1 MQQRTIA
8 LATVSGFASGLL
20 VGYCLSR
27 NGGARDHKESEE
39 DFGRESQK
47 ETGEPSTPPVRFY
60 KAGEDIDQ
68 VRAIVKR
75 VVAHAKQTPPTKIE
89 IKVISGGITNML
101 FRAGFVG
108 SNKPPV
114 LVRIFGAEGM
124 IDRSVEN
131 ETYKWLAYEGIA
143 PSYYGRFVNGRCE
156 AFHDGYQACTLE
168 DLRNPKLSS
177 MIARE
182 LAKLH
187 KLKLPSH
194 ISRLHSKVGLWD
206 QMHSWL
212 RSAKA
217 HKKTVPLSLQPTPFA
232 TPLGT
237 PIPTPKQSDIDE
249 DDDIAGGGGE
259 EEADNSDAHVKTK
272 NSSDH
277 KNISKRKETKFD
289 YTIDLTAAGGD
300 KEGQGSSVIGHSSS
314 SEGKR
319 TNQSD
324 RSRSSLQPPSSS
336 ILPENVQ
343 GLEEEGEEKKNDN
356 KKQQNSCNSCR
367 LSADSIEQY
376 CSIDLNRCAH
386 LLKELQGMLDDSKK
400 GRRGK
405 GGKGREMMTAST
417 NNRHVV
423 FCHND
428 LLCGNILKAP
438 GNESVKLID
447 FEYGGLGYRGFDI
460 ANHFNE
466 WAGGTLT
473 AEEDAPGYNGVPDY
487 SHFPTDRQQRSFCAA
502 YLTEFNG
509 GIAPSAVQ
517 LENLLSEVGRFVS
530 LNHLYWG
537 TWAINRAFEEG
548 CDEFDYMRYATI
560 RIMRG
565 LLGDTEAM

>member
-1 MQQRTIA
+1 MA
-8 LATVSGFASGLL
+8 LRAD
-20 VGYCLSR
+20 Y
-27 NGGARDHKESEE
+27 
-39 DFGRESQK
+39 
-47 ETGEPSTPPVRFY
+47 TGE
-60 KAGEDIDQ
+60 
-68 VRAIVKR
+68 
-75 VVAHAKQTPPTKIE
+75 
-89 IKVISGGITNML
+89 VISGGITNML

-143 PSYYGRFVNGRCE
+143 PSYYGRLPTGKPCTYTIESRNRSVDNALLMKAVAAVDLGVHAILIAAATALSVRALLCKLRFVNGRCE

-168 DLRNPKLSS
+168 DLRNP
-177 MIARE
+177 
-182 LAKLH
+182 

-212 RSAKA
+212 RSAK
-217 HKKTVPLSLQPTPFA
+217 
-232 TPLGT
+232 LGT

-405 GGKGREMMTAST
+405 GGKGGEMMTAST

-473 AEEDAPGYNGVPDY
+473 VKMKEMIATMMMMAEEDAPGYNGVPDY

-530 LNHLYWG
+530 LNHLYWVGKTLLLCMLLLLPLSRCDENLGFDQG